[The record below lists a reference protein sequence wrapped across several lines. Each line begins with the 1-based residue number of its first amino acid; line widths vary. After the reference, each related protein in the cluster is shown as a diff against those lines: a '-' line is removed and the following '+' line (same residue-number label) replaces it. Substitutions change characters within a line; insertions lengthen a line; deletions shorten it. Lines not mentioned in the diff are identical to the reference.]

1 MYYYNYLL
9 TIYQF
14 LFGNIQQC
22 PDLYLDELKEILSTT
37 CGQDVSNATI
47 WRLLH
52 HQGFT
57 MKGEHRG
64 IVQINGITT
73 LTADFTS
80 CSRAL
85 R

>member
-22 PDLYLDELKEILSTT
+22 LDLYLDELKEILSTT

-47 WRLLH
+47 WLMLH
-52 HQGFT
+52 RQGYT
-57 MKGEHRG
+57 MKK
-64 IVQINGITT
+64 VSTV
-73 LTADFTS
+73 
-80 CSRAL
+80 AL
-85 R
+85 FK